1 MEVEEVVE
9 ATVDSNPIPMEP
21 RVHAPAGAF
30 ASLDDVDLNEVFELR
45 AKVMRSVPVVIRGV
59 FRMAIRV
66 FNASNHQRRGGAE

>member
-30 ASLDDVDLNEVFELR
+30 ASLDDVNLNEVFELR
-45 AKVMRSVPVVIRGV
+45 AESVAVSPVRPQRNLPNGDQG
-59 FRMAIRV
+59 
-66 FNASNHQRRGGAE
+66 FNANNH